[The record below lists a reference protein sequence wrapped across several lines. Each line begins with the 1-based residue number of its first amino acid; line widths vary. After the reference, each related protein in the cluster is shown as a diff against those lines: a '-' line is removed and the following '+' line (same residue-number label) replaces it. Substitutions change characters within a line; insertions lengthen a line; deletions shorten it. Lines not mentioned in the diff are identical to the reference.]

1 MYEYHDINY
10 PNNIYPVEHDN
21 FYGGDEYEENDYDL
35 IMFPV
40 VVLCWLREENFYKIC
55 QKPYQEGI

>member
-21 FYGGDEYEENDYDL
+21 FYGGDEYEENDHDHEDGDCYND
-35 IMFPV
+35 
-40 VVLCWLREENFYKIC
+40 
-55 QKPYQEGI
+55 